1 MIGLEGAPLN
11 ERHCGEVVRLFAL
24 RGQAQRARAQQLAG
38 EPAALRRRHPVGPR
52 SAPRQSLHLQFH
64 GTGL

>member
-38 EPAALRRRHPVGPR
+38 EPAALRRRHPVDR
-52 SAPRQSLHLQFH
+52 EASASF
-64 GTGL
+64 